1 MSLKVYTIH
10 KWCVLH
16 RCVLSGLTAS
26 GRLAL
31 YTPPTSQWK
40 LWKHV
45 LTISDI
51 LLDAEIA
58 VTMTP
63 HDKAMFSFC
72 TAFSWLPCM
81 LSGRVIIAMATRSG
95 HLVLVEVSL
104 PVTGSIRCVDVW
116 CVCVWCGWSL
126 LRMHSYMQ

>member
-1 MSLKVYTIH
+1 MVVHTKTPRYIYSISKGVYY
-10 KWCVLH
+10 LY

-26 GRLAL
+26 GRLVV
-31 YTPPTSQWK
+31 YTPPNSQWK
-40 LWKHV
+40 LWKHA

-72 TAFSWLPCM
+72 TAFSWLPYT
-81 LSGRVIIAMATRSG
+81 LSGRGVIAMATRSG
-95 HLVLVEVSL
+95 HMVLVEVSL
-104 PVTGSIRCVDVW
+104 PITESIR
-116 CVCVWCGWSL
+116 
-126 LRMHSYMQ
+126 